1 MADSSP
7 PVERVAA
14 AYSTWRA
21 TRGQSAEGFLEL
33 MADGIEMRSVLDP
46 AIPDDLAADRKSLD
60 EARQYFDVIARDWE
74 MIDYPQERIVA
85 EGDAVVWIGRCAWR
99 NRRTG
104 QSIDTPKVDIWTF
117 RDGKAIRFFEIF
129 DSLAFARTTGMI

>member
-1 MADSSP
+1 MADSRP

-14 AYSTWRA
+14 AYSDWR
-21 TRGQSAEGFLEL
+21 TSRGQSPDGFLALMAEG
-33 MADGIEMRSVLDP
+33 IQMRSVLDP
-46 AIPDDLAADRKSLD
+46 AIPDDLAADRTSIAD
-60 EARQYFDVIARDWE
+60 ARQYFDVIARDWE

-85 EGDAVVWIGRCAWR
+85 EGDAIVWIGRCAWR

-129 DSLAFARTTGMI
+129 DSLAFARTAGLV